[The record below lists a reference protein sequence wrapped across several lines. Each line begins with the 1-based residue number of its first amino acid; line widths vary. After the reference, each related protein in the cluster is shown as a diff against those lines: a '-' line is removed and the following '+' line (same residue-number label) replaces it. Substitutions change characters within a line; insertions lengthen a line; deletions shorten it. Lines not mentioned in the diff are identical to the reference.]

1 MKVQVVSD
9 YQGRIISLSR
19 LEDIG
24 HQPSGIGGAG
34 IVPKPGQ
41 HVHYVDL
48 PKELHERSLL
58 DIHAEYRVLIKG
70 DKVHLVSAK
79 EFRGPFQPK

>member
-1 MKVQVVSD
+1 MRVQVVSD
-9 YQGRIISLSR
+9 HQGRIISLSK

-34 IVPKPGQ
+34 IVAQPGQ
-41 HVHYVDL
+41 HVHFLDL
-48 PKELHERSLL
+48 PKELQLRSLL
-58 DIHAEYRVLIKG
+58 DIHGEFRVHVQG